1 MSYLAVQDEIVDLL
15 KTIPHVDFYE
25 GNISDEDFA
34 TLVANS
40 DSLKPFV
47 TIAFG
52 GMIDPRRNVNGITGA
67 KAHSHDTTIVVRC
80 VGSTDRISRQVWQ
93 LVWDKLIGY
102 MPVNCGEIRA
112 ALYGGTGQ
120 VSSLGNPTRYA
131 SVQAFTLLVNSSQE

>member
-1 MSYLAVQDEIVDLL
+1 MSYLSVQDEIVDVL

-25 GNISDEDFA
+25 GNIDDEAFA
-34 TLVANS
+34 TLLVDS

-47 TIAFG
+47 TIQFG
-52 GMIDPRRNVNGITGA
+52 GMVDPRRRVNGITGA
-67 KAHSHDTTIVVRC
+67 KAHSHDVTIVVRC
-80 VGSTDRISRQVWQ
+80 IASTDRNSRQVWQ

-102 MPVNCGEIRA
+102 VPVNCGEIRA

-131 SVQAFTLLVNSSQE
+131 TVQAFTLLVNSSQE

>member
-1 MSYLAVQDEIVDLL
+1 MSYLAVQDEITNVL
-15 KTIPHVDFYE
+15 KTIPHVDIHE
-25 GNISDEDFA
+25 GNIADEDFA

-40 DSLKPFV
+40 DSLRPFV
-47 TIAFG
+47 TIQFG
-52 GMIDPRRNVNGITGA
+52 GMIDPRRSVNGITGA
-67 KAHSHDTTIVVRC
+67 KAHSHDVTIVVRC
-80 VGSTDRISRQVWQ
+80 VGSTDRISQQVWQ

-131 SVQAFTLLVNSSQE
+131 AVQAFTLLVNSSQE

>member
-1 MSYLAVQDEIVDLL
+1 MSYLAVQDEIVGVL
-15 KTIPHVDFYE
+15 KTIPHVDIYE
-25 GNISDEDFA
+25 GNLSDEDFA
-34 TLVANS
+34 TLIANS
-40 DSLKPFV
+40 DSLRPFI
-47 TIAFG
+47 TIQFG
-52 GMIDPRRNVNGITGA
+52 GMIDPRRSVNGITGA
-67 KAHSHDTTIVVRC
+67 KAHSHDATIVVRC

>member
-1 MSYLAVQDEIVDLL
+1 MSYLSVQDEIVGVL
-15 KTIPHVDFYE
+15 KTIPNVDVEE
-25 GNISDEDFA
+25 GNIADEDFA

-40 DSLKPFV
+40 DSLKPFI
-47 TIAFG
+47 TINFG
-52 GMIDPRRNVNGITGA
+52 GMIDPRRRINGITGA
-67 KAHSHDTTIVVRC
+67 KAHSHDATIVVRC

-102 MPVNCGEIRA
+102 VPVNCGEIRA

-131 SVQAFTLLVNSSQE
+131 AVQAFSLLVNSEIE

>member
-1 MSYLAVQDEIVDLL
+1 MSYLVVQDEIVDVL
-15 KTIPHVDFYE
+15 KTIPHVDIHE

-40 DSLKPFV
+40 DALRPFI
-47 TIAFG
+47 TIQFG
-52 GMIDPRRNVNGITGA
+52 GMIDPRRRVNGITGA
-67 KAHSHDTTIVVRC
+67 KAHSHDVTIVVRC

-131 SVQAFTLLVNSSQE
+131 AVQAFTLLVNSSQE

>member
-1 MSYLAVQDEIVDLL
+1 MSYLSVQDEIVGVL
-15 KTIPHVDFYE
+15 KTIPHVDIHE
-25 GNISDEDFA
+25 GNFSDEDFA

-40 DSLKPFV
+40 DALKPFV
-47 TIAFG
+47 TIQFG
-52 GMIDPRRNVNGITGA
+52 GMIDPRRRINGITGA
-67 KAHSHDTTIVVRC
+67 KAHSHDVTIVVRC

-102 MPVNCGEIRA
+102 VPVNCGEIRA

-131 SVQAFTLLVNSSQE
+131 AVQAFALLVNSSIE

>member
-1 MSYLAVQDEIVDLL
+1 MSYLAVQDEITDVLE
-15 KTIPHVDFYE
+15 TIPHIDVHR

-47 TIAFG
+47 TINFG
-52 GMIDPRRNVNGITGA
+52 GMVDPRRRVNGITGA
-67 KAHSHDTTIVVRC
+67 KNHSHDVTIVVRC
-80 VGSTDRISRQVWQ
+80 VGSTDRISQQVWQ

-102 MPVNCGEIRA
+102 VPVNCGEIHA

-120 VSSLGNPTRYA
+120 VSSLGNPSRYA
-131 SVQAFTLLVNSSQE
+131 AVQAFTLLVN